1 MFYVIK
7 QNCPIS
13 KVYLP
18 LYEEDLK
25 LKMDLMNSMNSR
37 RTVRAYSDQPL
48 DDSMLNTIF
57 QTACRA
63 SNTGNMQAYSVIV
76 TRDADRKRILAPL
89 HFNQQQ
95 IVQAPVVLTFC
106 VDFNRFGKWCSQ
118 RNAQPG
124 FANLQ
129 ALTYAA
135 IDTVILAQAFCD
147 AAEALGLGICY
158 LGTTTY
164 NAEQI
169 SEVLE
174 LPELVLPLT
183 TISVGYP
190 QNPSFGPLSDRLPVD
205 GILHQETY
213 QDYSEQDIDRVY
225 AHKESL
231 PENQHFVDLNKKETL
246 AQIFTDIRY
255 AKNDNEHFSDAFL
268 KAIRKQGF
276 VI

>member
-1 MFYVIK
+1 
-7 QNCPIS
+7 
-13 KVYLP
+13 
-18 LYEEDLK
+18 
-25 LKMDLMNSMNSR
+25 MNSMNHR

-48 DDSMLNTIF
+48 EDNLLNELL

-63 SNTGNMQAYSVIV
+63 SNTGNMQAYSVVV
-76 TRDADRKRILAPL
+76 TRDPERKRLLAPL

-95 IVQAPVVLTFC
+95 VIQAPVVLTFC
-106 VDFNRFGKWCSQ
+106 ADFNRFSKWCEQ
-118 RNAQPG
+118 RNAKPG
-124 FANLQ
+124 YANIQ
-129 ALTYAA
+129 ALIYSA

-147 AAEALGLGICY
+147 AAEAKGLGICY

-169 SEVLE
+169 SEALH
-174 LPELVLPLT
+174 LPKLVLPIT

-190 QNPSFGPLSDRLPVD
+190 QAVDSSPLGDRLPLD
-205 GILHQETY
+205 GILHQEVY
-213 QDYSEQDIDRVY
+213 KDYSTDDVNRIYSE
-225 AHKESL
+225 KESL
-231 PENQHFVDLNKKETL
+231 PENLNFVEINKKETL

-255 AKNDNEHFSDAFL
+255 TKKDNEFFSEAFL

>member
-1 MFYVIK
+1 
-7 QNCPIS
+7 
-13 KVYLP
+13 
-18 LYEEDLK
+18 
-25 LKMDLMNSMNSR
+25 MNLR
-37 RTVRAYSDQPL
+37 RTIRAYSEQPL
-48 DDSMLNTIF
+48 DDLVLNELL

-63 SNTGNMQAYSVIV
+63 SNTGNMQAYSVVV
-76 TRDADRKRILAPL
+76 TRDAERKRILAPL

-106 VDFNRFGKWCSQ
+106 VDFNRFGKWCEL

-147 AAEALGLGICY
+147 AAEAKGLGICY

-164 NAEQI
+164 NAGQI
-169 SEVLE
+169 SDVLA
-174 LPELVLPLT
+174 LPQLVLPIT

-190 QNPSFGPLSDRLPVD
+190 LKSVSSPQADRLPLS

-213 QDYSEQDIDRVY
+213 KDYSEEDINRVY
-225 AHKESL
+225 AEKEAL
-231 PENQHFVDLNKKETL
+231 PENLHFVDLNKKETL

-255 AKNDNEHFSDAFL
+255 TKNDNEHFSEAFL

-276 VI
+276 VL